1 MMIDHQILG
10 SILSDYPFLS
20 SFKKAYWSLLTGHYA
35 ALYLRDCHNNALGDP
50 HSIATTWNF
59 QEFLSLFISDC
70 EWVSFPQTLK
80 FSVVCRQ
87 LFNWCYACPCWN
99 SPVDLWFPGLICLVA
114 VESHHFG
121 WLNPST
127 YRRILPNF
135 RSGRLIVGSNPY
147 IYIYTYIYIYVY
159 MYIKLDS
166 VQYLRMFADW
176 ISDLDHSQCSTLG
189 SCWLPFIWSYAGV
202 PRVSP
207 LTFWGPVLG
216 MSASFKREALNGWRS
231 NSPKGRVRAGSMGP
245 QHGI

>member
-114 VESHHFG
+114 VLG
-121 WLNPST
+121 GST
-127 YRRILPNF
+127 P
-135 RSGRLIVGSNPY
+135 RLIGESSRIFVQAASLWDLTH
-147 IYIYTYIYIYVY
+147 TYIYIHIY
-159 MYIKLDS
+159 MCIC
-166 VQYLRMFADW
+166 
-176 ISDLDHSQCSTLG
+176 I
-189 SCWLPFIWSYAGV
+189 
-202 PRVSP
+202 
-207 LTFWGPVLG
+207 
-216 MSASFKREALNGWRS
+216 
-231 NSPKGRVRAGSMGP
+231 
-245 QHGI
+245 